1 MFKKIN
7 KSFGFFSPLKLSQTL
22 ILMFIFC
29 SLNSFFAVF
38 SLRLMKDGIGESVV
52 NDIRRG

>member
-52 NDIRRG
+52 NDVHRG